1 MITGITKIRKEPKF
15 ATYIVLTRFLL
26 YYWLSFWY
34 SLLLAWLS
42 SGQARDKQFVNGDK
56 QRFLRSFDTGGEILL
71 NKHSCFVEPPLEP
84 ESRSQEV
91 LLDVTASTTEL

>member
-1 MITGITKIRKEPKF
+1 MWQSGNFQPATIDSGEQSFTK
-15 ATYIVLTRFLL
+15 
-26 YYWLSFWY
+26 S
-34 SLLLAWLS
+34 
-42 SGQARDKQFVNGDK
+42 
-56 QRFLRSFDTGGEILL
+56 DTGGEILL